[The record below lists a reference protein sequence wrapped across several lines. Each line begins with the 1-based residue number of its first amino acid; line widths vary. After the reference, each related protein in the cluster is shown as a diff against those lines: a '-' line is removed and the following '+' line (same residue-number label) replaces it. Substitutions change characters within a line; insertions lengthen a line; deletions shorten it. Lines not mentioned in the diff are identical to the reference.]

1 MGDNGIMRHFF
12 FLAEFFQ
19 CCPLGRE
26 FHANLDVVL
35 DNQLHGFLLKGI
47 TAGQLD
53 NAAIEVGGHSKGS
66 QDLFVIR
73 AGAIHHFETVES
85 VQEGGFTVNAVERS
99 PVGKLFVCKI
109 FKDLVQVVPLRTVGT
124 AGCKDNRVRFR

>member
-1 MGDNGIMRHFF
+1 MLPAG
-12 FLAEFFQ
+12 
-19 CCPLGRE
+19 PE
-26 FHANLDVVL
+26 FHANLDVVF

-66 QDLFVIR
+66 QDLFVIST
-73 AGAIHHFETVES
+73 GTIHHFETVES